1 MTLLTMICHVQVYFT
16 EQIASFV
23 NIVAKWL
30 RHKHSSF
37 TRGFIMTRYS
47 HTDLA
52 T

>member
-1 MTLLTMICHVQVYFT
+1 MTLLTMIYRVQVYFA

-23 NIVAKWL
+23 HIVAKLL
-30 RHKHSSF
+30 RQKHSSF